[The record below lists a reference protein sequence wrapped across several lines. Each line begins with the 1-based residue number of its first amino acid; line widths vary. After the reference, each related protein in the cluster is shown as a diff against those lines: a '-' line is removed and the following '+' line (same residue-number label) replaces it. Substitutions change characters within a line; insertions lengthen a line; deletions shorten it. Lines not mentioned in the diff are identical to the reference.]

1 MSVTRAMADEALS
14 SCKGSLKRKYS
25 SLDLGSLL
33 DYGQAHAKAR
43 AKAEASKLVG
53 GFISYVDEMAAPKSA
68 VFVAESEAEDM
79 GQDSDTDSAPP
90 QGRSLA

>member
-33 DYGQAHAKAR
+33 DYGQAHAK